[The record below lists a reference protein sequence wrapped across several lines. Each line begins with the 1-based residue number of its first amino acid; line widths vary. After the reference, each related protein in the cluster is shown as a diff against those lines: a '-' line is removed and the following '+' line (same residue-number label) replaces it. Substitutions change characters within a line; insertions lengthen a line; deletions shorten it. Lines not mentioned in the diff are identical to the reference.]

1 MIRRSCDGGRGYFRA
16 SVKLIFYRVC
26 CHFKLRLRPD
36 FLSFFNFFFTIS
48 YFRAVVG
55 AGNIVFL

>member
-36 FLSFFNFFFTIS
+36 YLLFFKVRVILDDPATKPFLASK
-48 YFRAVVG
+48 
-55 AGNIVFL
+55 